1 MGTFSDLAILV
12 IIAAVKIALVLFILL
27 TGIAYTTW
35 LERKVVAHMQARWG
49 PYLVGPHGLLQPL
62 ADDGGISMT
71 FALGPGSS
79 AIDHATDCPTTDQ
92 RGEPRTNP
100 CDTGAYEAR

>member
-1 MGTFSDLAILV
+1 MTDQGGNLQWPQNKASGKPGHPCVAGITFAD
-12 IIAAVKIALVLFILL
+12 
-27 TGIAYTTW
+27 
-35 LERKVVAHMQARWG
+35 
-49 PYLVGPHGLLQPL
+49 PLLQPL

-71 FALGPGSS
+71 FALGPGSA